1 MTTHDMQLWSFATK
15 ELELGE
21 HRFIQSHLDDCPEC
35 VEQLA
40 AIQVA
45 QEALELARAATP
57 KVAWLKVDERIGAMV
72 EKRLAR
78 QARRPMFVR
87 LAFVGAFS
95 MAAAIALFF
104 FTRPQPAE
112 VELVP
117 PVASVPEAWARV
129 DRAEGLSLVNGGG
142 EIVDGTELRGGDV
155 LRTSMVGRAFVHL
168 PDMSHVR
175 VGGGSQVTLTRSDA
189 DDVALTLERG
199 MVAVRAS
206 HQPRKDFV
214 IHTGGVS
221 VHVVGTV
228 FGVTNDADAVEV
240 SVTEGK
246 VRVELPN
253 GEQLFVEPGQRLR
266 FDSHTQK
273 VKRLKVTPAA
283 SRELNEIAAV
293 ADATASV
300 EQRAMVP
307 AAGGTPSSPPM
318 IVAQGTPR
326 TLPRISAAESRARQ
340 VTAPTSLASEEL
352 APLPKLAEQP
362 KTEVVI
368 EAPPDVWP
376 TLGGGEVIRGVPP
389 RRDEVE
395 PVSQPTE
402 WAVAPTPVVQ
412 EDEWA
417 ELPVKSIA
425 RLNEEEPQ
433 AVVVEAPKPV
443 VQKAEAAVTSK
454 PMATDLEAI
463 FMQRADDSLSK
474 GNCDRFL
481 LGLEDIAQDGQRNGR
496 SEFARVLR
504 ARCFDSQM
512 RPRQAMNEYRKYVD
526 EYPRGA
532 HLAEAQRALG
542 Q

>member
-45 QEALELARAATP
+45 QEALELARAAKP

>member
-45 QEALELARAATP
+45 QEALELARAAKP

-95 MAAAIALFF
+95 MAAAIAMFF

-443 VQKAEAAVTSK
+443 VQKAEAAVTSN